1 MRDAL
6 IMRRPL
12 AMAAVYSVTP
22 EMSFHTR
29 IAALDSTGPHLCVGI
44 DPSKSTLEKWD
55 LEDSPTG
62 LRQFGNAMI
71 EAAGDLAAV
80 VKPQVAY
87 FERHGAEGFRA
98 LSDVIVEARRQ
109 GLLVIA
115 DAKRGDIGSTCE
127 AYAQAWL
134 GDGAPMQADA
144 VTATA
149 YLGLR
154 ALDPILVR
162 AADCGAY
169 CFVVLRSSNPEGSPL
184 QMHGAGSGGEP
195 LWTRLMQD
203 IRERDDELGGKTI
216 GAVVGAT
223 QPDDLRRAVGG
234 MPNSLILAPGIGA
247 QGATPEDIANLG
259 EGARYVLMSASRSI
273 SNAGPAVADIREA
286 IRRTATS

>member
-1 MRDAL
+1 MAFHSRIDAL
-6 IMRRPL
+6 
-12 AMAAVYSVTP
+12 VG
-22 EMSFHTR
+22 
-29 IAALDSTGPHLCVGI
+29 DGPYLCVGI
-44 DPSKSTLEKWD
+44 DPSAATIQKWGLD
-55 LEDSPTG
+55 DTPEG
-62 LRQFGNAMI
+62 LRRFGLTMI
-71 EAAGDLAAV
+71 EAAADTCPV

-87 FERHGAEGFRA
+87 FERHGPEGFQVLA
-98 LSDVIVEARRQ
+98 ELIAEARRQ

-144 VTATA
+144 VTVTA

-154 ALDPILVR
+154 ALDPILQK
-162 AADCGAY
+162 AADSGAY

-184 QMHGAGSGGEP
+184 QMHGESASGEP

-203 IRERDDELGGKTI
+203 IRERNAELGGSTI

-223 QPDDLRRAVGG
+223 QPDDLRTALEGL
-234 MPNSLILAPGIGA
+234 PDSLILAPGIGA

-259 EGARYVLMSASRSI
+259 GGARRVLMNASRSI
-273 SNAGPAVADIREA
+273 SNAGPAVADIRKA
-286 IRRTATS
+286 IQQTAVS